1 MKYEVSGYGDH
12 KIVSTTI
19 TEVRYQEV
27 CAARRICLFALEI
40 EEKCALLIDNYYEFE
55 CELLKL
61 AQASAIW
68 PHMEH
73 SDSMLKRLSLDRRIV
88 NLLTA
93 CRLYLDQ
100 TEHTISSIFGVSSTE
115 IARFRKLR
123 NDLYDA
129 HWGYR
134 LMEAIRNHVQ
144 HAGLVAH
151 SITHSSSLIGG
162 RIKNYAQQTVL
173 PTTNVETLA
182 TNPGFKKSVLNE
194 LRKQKQ
200 PIDLRPPL
208 REYVSCL
215 VRLHEHVREI
225 MGDRLEEN
233 RQLYETA
240 VKKFSTIRGKAVS
253 CASLRILDDTRTIRE
268 ECPLVTEFLG
278 YHDLLLKRFSARSD
292 LDRVCASNSIQERA

>member
-1 MKYEVSGYGDH
+1 MKYEVSGYADH
-12 KIVSTTI
+12 KIVSMTI
-19 TEVRYQEV
+19 PEVRCQEV
-27 CAARRICLFALEI
+27 CAARRTCFFALEI

-68 PHMEH
+68 PHLEH

-100 TEHTISSIFGVSSTE
+100 TEHAISSLFGDSSTE
-115 IARFRKLR
+115 LASFRKLR
-123 NDLYDA
+123 KDLYGS

-151 SITHSSSLIGG
+151 GITHSMSSVDG
-162 RIKNYAQQTVL
+162 RLKNYTQQTVS
-173 PTTNVETLA
+173 PTTNAETLA
-182 TNPGFKKSVLNE
+182 TNPDFKKSVLEE
-194 LRKQKQ
+194 LRRFKQ

-225 MGDRLEEN
+225 MRARLEED
-233 RQLYETA
+233 REVYEAA
-240 VKKFSTIRGKAVS
+240 VKEFATVSGKAVS
-253 CASLRILDDTRTIRE
+253 FARLRVLNDDRTIKE
-268 ECPLVTEFLG
+268 ERPLVTEFLG
-278 YHDLLLKRFSARSD
+278 YHDLLRKRFSARSD
-292 LDRVCASNSIQERA
+292 LERICASNSIQERA